1 MVLSDSQYVTGIN
14 AQKGADNH
22 QLLRA
27 GLINPALDLGA
38 LTERFATDG
47 MVQIE
52 QALRPEVADVLH
64 ACLDTEVPWALAYR
78 DASGP
83 RKLWSDE
90 LVGMDETDRQ
100 ALDDEIYRIARSE
113 FQFRYDSFMMVT
125 AYKEKRHP
133 ELVLHRVIE
142 QINSQP
148 WVEAFRTITGLSQ
161 IRRADA
167 QATRYVAG
175 HFLRRHNDMNEDDGR
190 LCAYVIN
197 LSRDWQADW
206 GGLLQIL
213 NGNGDVIRTL
223 MPRFNTI
230 SLFRVPTEHCV
241 SPVAPF
247 ANGARYAITGWF
259 RT

>member
-1 MVLSDSQYVTGIN
+1 MVSHD
-14 AQKGADNH
+14 AQIASGTDADKGMDEH

-27 GLINPALDLGA
+27 GLINPELNLSALS
-38 LTERFATDG
+38 EQYATDG

-52 QALRPEVADVLH
+52 QALRPQVAEVLH
-64 ACLDTEVPWALAYR
+64 DCLATKVPWSLAFR

-83 RKLWSDE
+83 RKLWSEE
-90 LVGMDETDRQ
+90 LAGMDQ
-100 ALDDEIYRIARSE
+100 ASLKALDDEIVRIARSE

-133 ELVLHRVIE
+133 QLVLHRVIE

-148 WVEAFRTITGLSQ
+148 WLQAFRTITGYNG

-167 QATRYVAG
+167 QATRYIAG
-175 HFLRRHNDMNEDDGR
+175 HFLRRHNDLNEDDGR

-206 GGLLQIL
+206 GGLLQFL
-213 NGNGDVIRTL
+213 DQRGEVRRTL

-230 SLFRVPTEHCV
+230 SLFRVPAEHCV
-241 SPVAPF
+241 SPVAAF
-247 ANGARYAITGWF
+247 ATGARYAITGWF